1 MHVQQGVNTHFEE
14 INPFSLS
21 FLTKVIS
28 LCVLRLFSVRCVSVA
43 IGAECRAFSRV
54 VLNQQREPSCLHHA
68 HCRDSDHNYRQNITI
83 LRNSL
88 KCSTSSNIL
97 APPRGRCRWRRGC
110 RTLYI
115 PPTLTHR
122 QIHPRRHCHRRPS
135 GMAPLSTRMDTRR
148 RWAEDKTGTTT
159 ATEESDGSEAQV
171 LQYCYTLIR
180 STG

>member
-28 LCVLRLFSVRCVSVA
+28 LCVLRLLSVRCVSVA
-43 IGAECRAFSRV
+43 ISLPSAGCRAFSRV

-88 KCSTSSNIL
+88 KRSTSSNNL
-97 APPRGRCRWRRGC
+97 APPQGRFHWRRGC

-122 QIHPRRHCHRRPS
+122 QTHPRRHCHSRPS
-135 GMAPLSTRMDTRR
+135 RMAPPPTRIDTRR
-148 RWAEDKTGTTT
+148 RWAEDKAGTTT
-159 ATEESDGSEAQV
+159 ATEESNGSETQV
-171 LQYCYTLIR
+171 L
-180 STG
+180 